1 MRAKLSVA
9 SPVLHTGHFHGTG
22 SSVGDVGVDRC
33 RQGVRIATVSQGN
46 RDGLVARKVPGRPVT
61 LVERAA
67 RAKRAGEGRD
77 KDGGADGRPHRNCN
91 GGYPPRLA
99 RPSATPPPSPP
110 SPSPYPPQPPPPP
123 PQAPPTHA

>member
-1 MRAKLSVA
+1 MRAKLSLT
-9 SPVLHTGHFHGTG
+9 SPVLHTRYFYAPG

-33 RQGVRIATVSQGN
+33 RQGVRIAAVSQGD

-77 KDGGADGRPHRNCN
+77 KDGGADGRPNRNCT
-91 GGYPPRLA
+91 GCYPPRLA
-99 RPSATPPPSPP
+99 GSDATWVPERVPRSRC
-110 SPSPYPPQPPPPP
+110 
-123 PQAPPTHA
+123 